1 MAKKKFDFTKLILP
15 IALLTIGILFCFSNA
30 MGTKALSVLLG
41 VGFIVVGAIGVFAS
55 LYATRSML
63 STYALGGCFLIAVGI
78 LIIIDNLVG
87 LLLVL
92 IPWLL
97 IVYGSALIIDALFG
111 VASKRMGTGTLFV
124 IELLL
129 GVALLTLGICLLTV
143 TGFAEF
149 TGLVF
154 GISLI
159 ISAAYDIVLIVK
171 KAK

>member
-30 MGTKALSVLLG
+30 MGTKALSILLG
-41 VGFIVVGAIGVFAS
+41 VGFIVVGAVGVFAS

-63 STYALGGCFLIAVGI
+63 STFALGGCFLIAVGI
-78 LIIIDNLVG
+78 LIITGNLVG
-87 LLLVL
+87 LLFEL

-97 IVYGSALIIDALFG
+97 IVYGSALIVDALFG
-111 VASKRMGTGTLFV
+111 AISKRMKAGTLFIV
-124 IELLL
+124 ELLL

-143 TGFAEF
+143 NGFAEF

-154 GISLI
+154 GIALI
-159 ISAAYDIVLIVK
+159 VSAVYDIVLIAK
-171 KAK
+171 KAR